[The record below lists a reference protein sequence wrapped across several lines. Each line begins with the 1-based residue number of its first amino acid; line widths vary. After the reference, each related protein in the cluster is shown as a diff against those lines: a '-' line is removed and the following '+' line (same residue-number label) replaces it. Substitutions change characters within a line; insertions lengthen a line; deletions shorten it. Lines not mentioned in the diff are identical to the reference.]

1 MSALRM
7 RIAAL
12 GILALAGTAHAQEAY
27 NPSWYALPS
36 VTTLDSDK
44 DWKSDDLK
52 VGGGLAFGGPLSQA
66 FDMQIGAYGNRTDG
80 PNAYR
85 QNIVGADVL
94 WLFSRSSFRPF
105 LLAGGGFEFDKL
117 DDLSGAY
124 GKNKG
129 YGKTTGYLNGGL
141 GFQWFWG
148 QQLFLQGD
156 ARYVYGFTDKEFWG
170 DKLSSSGN
178 IMYRVGLGWV
188 FSPPPKPAAPV
199 TVARAEAPKPTAP
212 APVAP
217 KPSAEKVTLAADA
230 LFDFDKAV
238 LREDGKAKLAEF
250 AAATKQL
257 STLEVITAVG
267 YTDRLG
273 KDAYNQTLSEQRA
286 AAVKNFLV
294 EQGIDPNRVAT
305 EGKGKANP
313 IAPCT
318 GLGAESNRNKVLVEC
333 LQTNRRVEVEVI
345 GTRMPQ

>member
-44 DWKSDDLK
+44 DWKSDDMK

-66 FDMQIGAYGNRTDG
+66 FDLQIGGYGNRTTN
-80 PNAYR
+80 PNSYR
-85 QNIVGADVL
+85 QNILGADVL

-105 LLAGGGFEFDKL
+105 VLAGGGIEDDKL
-117 DDLSGAY
+117 GSETGTY
-124 GKNKG
+124 SKNAA
-129 YGKTTGYLNGGL
+129 YLNGGA

-148 QQLFLQGD
+148 EQFFLQAD
-156 ARYVYGFTDKEFWG
+156 ARYIYGFTNKDKWG
-170 DKLSSSGN
+170 ENLDSSGN

>member
-27 NPSWYALPS
+27 NPSWYAVPS
-36 VTTLDSDK
+36 VTTIDADK
-44 DWKSDDLK
+44 DWMADDYK
-52 VGGGLAFGGPLSQA
+52 VGGGLAIGGPLSQS
-66 FDMQIGAYGNRTDG
+66 FDLQLGGYGNRASN
-80 PNAYR
+80 PNSYR
-85 QNIVGADVL
+85 QNLFGGDLL
-94 WLFSRSSFRPF
+94 WLFSRGGFRPF
-105 LLAGGGFEFDKL
+105 LLAGGGVERDKL
-117 DDLSGAY
+117 STLTGSAS
-124 GKNKG
+124 KNAG
-129 YGKTTGYLNGGL
+129 YVNGGA

-148 QQLFLQGD
+148 QQIFLQAD
-156 ARYVYGFTDKEFWG
+156 ARYIYGFTSKDTWG
-170 DKLSSSGN
+170 EDLGSSGN
-178 IMYRVGLGWV
+178 VMYRVGLGWV
-188 FSPPPKPAAPV
+188 FSPPPKPAEPIA
-199 TVARAEAPKPTAP
+199 VARAEAPKPTAP

-238 LREDGKAKLAEF
+238 LRDDGKAKLAEF
-250 AAATKQL
+250 ATQAKSL

-318 GLGAESNRNKVLVEC
+318 GLGAENNRNKLLVEC